1 MEMTESEIC
10 SRFKRNGGE
19 RKMITVLAELNAVD
33 DVVICRIL
41 MRNGL
46 LKEMPKVL
54 HEYEFCA

>member
-1 MEMTESEIC
+1 MEMTEGEIC
-10 SRFKRNGGE
+10 SRFRRNGGN

-41 MRNGL
+41 MKNGL

>member
-1 MEMTESEIC
+1 MEMTEEEIC
-10 SRFKRNGGE
+10 SRFRRNGGN
-19 RKMITVLAELNAVD
+19 RKMITVLAELNAAD

-41 MRNGL
+41 MKNGL

>member
-10 SRFKRNGGE
+10 SSFKRNGGK
-19 RKMITVLAELNAVD
+19 RKLITVLAELNAVD

-41 MRNGL
+41 MKNGL
-46 LKEMPKVL
+46 LKTMPKVL

>member
-10 SRFKRNGGE
+10 SRFKRNGGG

-46 LKEMPKVL
+46 LKEMPKIL